1 LHCAIL
7 AGHDGLVELLL
18 ETGVDVNAESSTIG
32 TPLCLAILKEHTRMI
47 EMLLK
52 KYRASIDLAHP
63 KTGTALH
70 CATFIGSETIAATL
84 LDLGARPDALSRV
97 HLPSLRKLHQSS
109 VDAESSGMYCEDL
122 ERAAPLMMAVFQN
135 RPRLAAIL
143 ADAGAPIAQP
153 CDIRT
158 DFTIN
163 DQFEGPEIRSR
174 AYPLGIAAFCGFAN
188 MLEWLILR
196 GADVHSQGIFGIPPV
211 LLASMCGNFDTV
223 RQFYSIYVYGFPIT
237 KYNVMR
243 RIRYRCALSGEW
255 VCGPPAD
262 ENFATSQSRDAC
274 VTILCRHGAS
284 VNVTHTHRDIAP
296 LLVAAQSKRLQC
308 VEILLQNHADPD
320 SVRGREPMTALQ
332 WSANIG
338 STSMMSTL
346 LAAGADLRTVD
357 SGGFT
362 SLALAIEGRHSGV
375 VDMILTRLDNSNTEA
390 RDPLHERHLNRIL
403 SLVLNLSDQGPYVSK
418 ECLNV
423 AARLI
428 GLGTEVDTADSLGD
442 TALHHAAS
450 AQDKPLVSRFLN
462 AGAKISIKDRKGNS
476 ALHRAMPT
484 SDMLLV
490 RKLLDAGAK
499 VDEPD
504 RYGNTVLY
512 SAASDGNDLLVSEL
526 LDAGASVNFLGHD
539 GVTALHI
546 AAMNGHKAVVSRLLI
561 AGSDATIKCTHDN
574 MDWRAKD
581 WTKRYGHDEVHD
593 MLHQHEWEI
602 WRNTR
607 LWTFFYNII
616 NRVARQSSS

>member
-1 LHCAIL
+1 LSNDRINASLMAATSQGRLGPVKQLLELGADIDHRGDKDVTALHCAIL
-7 AGHDGLVELLL
+7 AGHEGLVELLL
-18 ETGVDVNAESSTIG
+18 EAGADVNAESSTVG
-32 TPLCLAILKEHTRMI
+32 TPLCLAILKEHTRMV

-84 LDLGARPDALSRV
+84 LDLGASPDTLSRV
-97 HLPSLRKLHQSS
+97 HLPSLRRLHQSS

-143 ADAGAPIAQP
+143 ADAGASIAQP

-158 DFTIN
+158 DFTMY

-196 GADVHSQGIFGIPPV
+196 GADVHSHGIIGIPPM
-211 LLASMCGNFDTV
+211 LLASMCGDFDTV
-223 RQFYSIYVYGFPIT
+223 RQFYSIYVYGLPLT

-243 RIRYRCALSGEW
+243 RIRYRCAPSGDW
-255 VCGPPAD
+255 VCGPPED

-308 VEILLQNHADPD
+308 VEILLQNHADPN
-320 SVRGREPMTALQ
+320 SVRGRESMTALQ
-332 WSANIG
+332 WSALIG
-338 STSMMSTL
+338 STSMVSTL

-362 SLALAIEGRHSGV
+362 PLALAIEGRHSDV
-375 VDMILTRLDNSNTEA
+375 VDMIVTHLDHSDTEA
-390 RDPLHERHLNRIL
+390 RDPFHERHLNRVL
-403 SLVLNLSDQGPYVSK
+403 SLVLDLSDQGPYVSK
-418 ECLNV
+418 ECFNV

-428 GLGTEVDTADSLGD
+428 GLGAEVDTADSLGD

-450 AQDKPLVSRFLN
+450 AQDKSLVSRFLD
-462 AGAKISIKDRKGNS
+462 AGAKIGIKDRKGNS
-476 ALHRAMPT
+476 ALHRAIPA

-490 RKLLDAGAK
+490 RKLLDAGAE
-499 VDEPD
+499 VD
-504 RYGNTVLY
+504 
-512 SAASDGNDLLVSEL
+512 
-526 LDAGASVNFLGHD
+526 
-539 GVTALHI
+539 
-546 AAMNGHKAVVSRLLI
+546 
-561 AGSDATIKCTHDN
+561 
-574 MDWRAKD
+574 
-581 WTKRYGHDEVHD
+581 
-593 MLHQHEWEI
+593 
-602 WRNTR
+602 
-607 LWTFFYNII
+607 
-616 NRVARQSSS
+616 